1 MTGAGVMRRKE
12 PNDLAA
18 CERGKDVVEK
28 GAGGAEMKSRSK
40 QCNLTYSKG
49 TECLLKL

>member
-1 MTGAGVMRRKE
+1 M
-12 PNDLAA
+12 

-28 GAGGAEMKSRSK
+28 GAGGAGLKSRSK
-40 QCNLTYSKG
+40 QYNLTYSKG